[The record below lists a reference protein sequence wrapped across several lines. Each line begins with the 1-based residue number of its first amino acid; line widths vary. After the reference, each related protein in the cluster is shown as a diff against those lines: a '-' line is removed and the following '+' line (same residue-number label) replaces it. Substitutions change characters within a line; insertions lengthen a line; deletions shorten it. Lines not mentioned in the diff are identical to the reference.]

1 MDVPEESIPP
11 VLEFP
16 VRLGVEAG
24 EVFVSIENL
33 LDLTSG
39 SILELPLPE
48 GDKVVL
54 VLGETPVA
62 SARILSADGKYFLE
76 ISEIFSGEE
85 TSPGVRR

>member
-16 VRLGVEAG
+16 VRLGVETG

-62 SARILSADGKYFLE
+62 AARILSADGKYFLE
-76 ISEIFSGEE
+76 IAEIFSGEE
-85 TSPGVRR
+85 TSPEVRR